1 MMQKQ
6 IFQFKYEEHFVS
18 DRCFL
23 GKRNNRLRF
32 TCTQSL
38 YHRKTL
44 FTICLTSL
52 YPFKRQPHKMV
63 KKFVGYCVQ
72 IVWVCLTILQVWR
85 LKDHDTSN
93 SYQNLCWPISRQFSI
108 SIPPENIKNLW
119 FSDVFRGRGYKN
131 GALAWNGKRELQET
145 FIFFLGGPNW
155 HKIFCKRLEINR
167 PEQSFVPEELANFLT
182 YFVLVTIFI
191 SIFSQQ
197 NTGKYWN
204 KKVFSYKMGLME
216 LSLNLR
222 GSVRIRS
229 SSYSECGKMRTRIT

>member
-1 MMQKQ
+1 MFSGGGGIKM
-6 IFQFKYEEHFVS
+6 EHW
-18 DRCFL
+18 REMEKENC
-23 GKRNNRLRF
+23 KR
-32 TCTQSL
+32 
-38 YHRKTL
+38 
-44 FTICLTSL
+44 
-52 YPFKRQPHKMV
+52 P
-63 KKFVGYCVQ
+63 
-72 IVWVCLTILQVWR
+72 
-85 LKDHDTSN
+85 
-93 SYQNLCWPISRQFSI
+93 SYFW
-108 SIPPENIKNLW
+108 
-119 FSDVFRGRGYKN
+119 
-131 GALAWNGKRELQET
+131 
-145 FIFFLGGPNW
+145 GGPNW